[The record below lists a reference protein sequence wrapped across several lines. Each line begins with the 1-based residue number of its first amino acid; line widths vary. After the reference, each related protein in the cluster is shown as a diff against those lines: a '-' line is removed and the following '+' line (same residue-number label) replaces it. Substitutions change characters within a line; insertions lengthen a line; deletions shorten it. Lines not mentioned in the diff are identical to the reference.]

1 LKNERSKQ
9 KTKCQKYF
17 HHQKLRQKIRL
28 KCENCTKGE
37 YYFKQVVITGVMNSR
52 LFISQSQKSYCN
64 DHKADTGNG
73 WWQNF
78 AFCSKIDHVKS
89 QKYKQDSGDYE
100 S

>member
-1 LKNERSKQ
+1 
-9 KTKCQKYF
+9 
-17 HHQKLRQKIRL
+17 
-28 KCENCTKGE
+28 
-37 YYFKQVVITGVMNSR
+37 MNSR